1 MSDADFTLRILRE
14 IQSRLADMRDDR
26 TVLISILDRQ
36 DSGLEGLSAEL
47 RSLRSQ
53 FDSLRNEM
61 REFRN
66 EMHDHLSAIN
76 ERHSRIEDRPV
87 IKADPT

>member
-1 MSDADFTLRILRE
+1 MSDADFMLRILRE
-14 IQSRLADMRDDR
+14 IQSQLADMRDDR

-36 DSGLEGLSAEL
+36 DSGVEGLSAEL
-47 RSLRSQ
+47 RGLCSQ

-61 REFRN
+61 
-66 EMHDHLSAIN
+66 HDHLSAVN
-76 ERHSRIEDRPV
+76 ERLSRIESRLA